1 MQGSNGAKSA
11 NDIIAIVKEATGAS
25 EEDIKHALQASR
37 SGVMAHVDMHAMMAK
52 DNVMTKGKCLP

>member
-37 SGVMAHVDMHAMMAK
+37 LGVMA
-52 DNVMTKGKCLP
+52 